1 MHSGLQTACG
11 FGWYQVQPW
20 LQINRKN
27 SMTESRKNSTMQ
39 SSTAQS
45 DKATAEREP
54 RWLPLLASFNAVLA
68 LTIGTFSVHG
78 VTDPQAQRWII
89 TGVVFQLPHVAAVF
103 ALLAWRNSRFMRA
116 GAWAICLGSLV
127 FAGNLYALATGAP
140 RIIAA
145 FAPIGGTLMMLGWLW
160 IGIVAM
166 AGDKLHMLEGKPSSD

>member
-1 MHSGLQTACG
+1 
-11 FGWYQVQPW
+11 
-20 LQINRKN
+20 
-27 SMTESRKNSTMQ
+27 MTESRKNRTMQ
-39 SSTAQS
+39 SNTPQS
-45 DKATAEREP
+45 GEAIVEREP
-54 RWLPLLASFNAVLA
+54 RWLPLLATFNAVLA

-78 VTDPQAQRWII
+78 ITDPQAQRWIM

-116 GAWAICLGSLV
+116 GAWALGIGSLV

-166 AGDKLHMLEGKPSSD
+166 AGDKLNLLDPSD